1 MPRSKYAKKVKNGN
15 TYFFYRM
22 RHKNLRRPHDLYGK
36 SIPELEQ
43 KIDDLKK
50 ELDRGVQ
57 SDKVFFSNYLEKWLE
72 DVLLINKKQAT
83 INNYRLTFKNYI
95 ENSSLNHIRL
105 KEITAFDVQDFY
117 KEVIE
122 KNGAGKGTIATLKKL
137 IHPCIRYA
145 YTQGKILTDFSRSI
159 IVPAGKEKAA
169 SSKRSARAL
178 SIQEEQQLRE
188 IIKGKRIE
196 AFVITALGS
205 GLRHGELLALTWDD
219 VDLKNGVI
227 TVNKSYGG
235 KNGVDSPKTPTG
247 NRQVPIRSD
256 VVECLKKHKLKQNE
270 KILLYANKYQNNNLV
285 FPNPTGGYQ
294 NASSNII
301 ALKKLTEAH
310 GIERITVHDFR
321 DTYATRLFE
330 QTSNLKMIQQ
340 LLGHSDISTT
350 ANEYTHVSLKESMQ
364 FIQALEDA

>member
-95 ENSSLNHIRL
+95 ENSSLNRIRL

-159 IVPAGKEKAA
+159 IVPAGKEKAEIG
-169 SSKRSARAL
+169 RA
-178 SIQEEQQLRE
+178 
-188 IIKGKRIE
+188 
-196 AFVITALGS
+196 
-205 GLRHGELLALTWDD
+205 
-219 VDLKNGVI
+219 
-227 TVNKSYGG
+227 
-235 KNGVDSPKTPTG
+235 
-247 NRQVPIRSD
+247 
-256 VVECLKKHKLKQNE
+256 
-270 KILLYANKYQNNNLV
+270 
-285 FPNPTGGYQ
+285 
-294 NASSNII
+294 
-301 ALKKLTEAH
+301 
-310 GIERITVHDFR
+310 
-321 DTYATRLFE
+321 
-330 QTSNLKMIQQ
+330 
-340 LLGHSDISTT
+340 
-350 ANEYTHVSLKESMQ
+350 HV
-364 FIQALEDA
+364 